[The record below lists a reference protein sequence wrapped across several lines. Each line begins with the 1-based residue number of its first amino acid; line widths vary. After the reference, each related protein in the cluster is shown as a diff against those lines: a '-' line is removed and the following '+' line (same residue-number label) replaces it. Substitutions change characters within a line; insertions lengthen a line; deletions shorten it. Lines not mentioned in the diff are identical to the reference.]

1 MAPISKTK
9 PAEIVIGILA
19 HTVFSVGSLLWNC
32 HLVPLHRAALGSNE
46 GLSGK
51 ALQSVEG
58 EGVSICKTLLEILFI
73 ELMCQDVIYIFFFF
87 AELGSLLRSADL
99 TDSTMLVEASIAVG
113 PESGLERSTRGVL
126 IHLGCLPE
134 VPQV

>member
-32 HLVPLHRAALGSNE
+32 HLVPLHRAAPVGQNE

-73 ELMCQDVIYIFFFF
+73 ELAAKM
-87 AELGSLLRSADL
+87 
-99 TDSTMLVEASIAVG
+99 
-113 PESGLERSTRGVL
+113 
-126 IHLGCLPE
+126 
-134 VPQV
+134 